1 MRGLLILLLSL
12 ICLATPVLAQPVAAE
27 QPLPD
32 IRQRGFVYCVSGILN
47 TFNPQMASSGLTV
60 DTLAAQLYDRLLD
73 VDPYTYRLIPELRK
87 VGKFWITAQPTV
99 FIYVKM
105 CHFRLPTGL
114 RLRG

>member
-47 TFNPQMASSGLTV
+47 TFNPKWPVAV
-60 DTLAAQLYDRLLD
+60 
-73 VDPYTYRLIPELRK
+73 
-87 VGKFWITAQPTV
+87 
-99 FIYVKM
+99 
-105 CHFRLPTGL
+105 
-114 RLRG
+114 